1 MSATGS
7 GTGRTRR
14 DRTLGA
20 LVTGQLLRLCEASG
34 LARADAET
42 YAHVLTDSLGAVAER
57 SLDLP
62 PPSRSFLSDDST
74 PVEFSLSFT
83 PDAPPRVRVLLE
95 PGCGAESLR
104 ENGRTGLRVVRSMAR
119 RWGFATEQLDALE
132 DLFLPPDPQ
141 GPLAL
146 WIALELSPGG
156 VPKVKV
162 YLNPAATG
170 ARRAAETVREAL
182 DRLGHRQAFGMLPS
196 ADGYPFFALDLGD
209 WAAPR
214 VKIYATHHGL
224 PVTGTG
230 GLCRMESGPDSETL
244 EEFLRTAGG
253 FGDGTGQPS
262 APEARF
268 DRRPVLTCHSFTRTT
283 GGPTGFTLHVPVR
296 DYARDD
302 VEALRWAGSVL
313 GRHGLDT
320 GALDRPLAAVTPRPL
335 RDGAGLIAYVALA
348 HEQNQPPRVTTYISS
363 EAYEVRPPNTPSENT
378 PSADRPTPSSGRF
391 EFGRRHSND
400 EAIRSTSGA
409 RISMEPYR
417 IKVVE
422 PIALTTRQQREAA
435 LERVHYNLF
444 DLRAE
449 EVTIDLLSDS
459 GTGAISAAQLAAGME
474 GDESYAG
481 SRSFYRFHETV
492 TELTGYRHILP
503 AHQGRAAERI
513 LFNTLLEPGGIVL
526 ANTHFDTTRA
536 NVELSGCQAHDIP
549 CAEARDLDSKRP
561 FKGNIDLDA
570 LRTALEGPD
579 GSRVRVV
586 IMTITNNGGG
596 GQPVS
601 MENLKQT
608 AEICRRHGVPM
619 ILDAARFAENAW
631 LVTRHEEAYR
641 DRTPRQVAEEAFRL
655 ADGCVMSAKK
665 DGIVHIGGFI
675 GLNDPELAEK
685 CERLLIAT
693 EGFATYGGLAG
704 RDLDMMATGLLE
716 VTEPAYLAE
725 RADVASH
732 LADRVRSAGVDIL
745 EPPGLHALYL
755 NAGRLLPHIPPH
767 HYPGH
772 ALACRLYLEGGIR
785 SAELGSLYLGE
796 EDEDGNPV
804 KSAPYELVRLALPR
818 RVYTRSHYDHVG
830 RTLEQIAKDAESVH
844 GYRIVEQ
851 SPILRH
857 FRAKLQPVTG

>member
-1 MSATGS
+1 MSAIGS
-7 GTGRTRR
+7 GTGSTGS
-14 DRTLGA
+14 DRTLGG
-20 LVTGQLLRLCEASG
+20 LVTGQLLRLCQVSG
-34 LARADAET
+34 LGRSDAET
-42 YAHVLTDSLGAVAER
+42 YAHVLNDSLGAVAER
-57 SLDLP
+57 PLDLP
-62 PPSRSFLSDDST
+62 PPSRTFLSDDST

-83 PDAPPRVRVLLE
+83 PDAPPTVRVLLE
-95 PGCGAESLR
+95 PGCDADSLR
-104 ENGRTGLRVVRSMAR
+104 DNGRAGLRVVRSMAR
-119 RWGFATEQLDALE
+119 RWAFATDQLDVLE
-132 DLFLPPDPQ
+132 DLFLPTDPQ

-146 WIALELSPGG
+146 WIALELRPGG
-156 VPKVKV
+156 VPKAKV
-162 YLNPAATG
+162 YLNPAAAG
-170 ARRAAETVREAL
+170 ATRAAETLREAL
-182 DRLGHRQAFGMLPS
+182 DRLGHRHAFDALPP

-224 PVTGTG
+224 PTTAAG
-230 GLCRMESGPDSETL
+230 GLCRMESGPDNQTL

-253 FGDGTGQPS
+253 FDDGTQHPS
-262 APEARF
+262 ALRATF

-283 GGPTGFTLHVPVR
+283 GGPTGFTLHVPIRDYVR
-296 DYARDD
+296 DDA
-302 VEALRWAGSVL
+302 EALQRAGAVL

-320 GALDRPLAAVTPRPL
+320 GALARSLGAITPRRPQ
-335 RDGAGLIAYVALA
+335 DGAGLIAYVALA
-348 HEQNQPPRVTTYISS
+348 HEQDQPPRVTTYLSS
-363 EAYEVRPPNTPSENT
+363 EAYEVRPPNTP
-378 PSADRPTPSSGRF
+378 PSGYGTPSSGRH
-391 EFGRRHSND
+391 EPSRRHINH
-400 EAIRSTSGA
+400 AATRSTSGA
-409 RISMEPYR
+409 RTGMEPYR

-492 TELTGYRHILP
+492 TELTGYKHILP

-513 LFNTLLEPGGIVL
+513 LFTTLLEPGGIVL
-526 ANTHFDTTRA
+526 SNTHFDTTRA
-536 NVELSGCQAHDIP
+536 NVQLAGCQAHDIP
-549 CAEARDLDSKRP
+549 CAEARDLDSAHP
-561 FKGNIDLDA
+561 FKGNIDLA
-570 LRTALEGPD
+570 VLRRTLEGPD

-641 DRTPRQVAEEAFRL
+641 GRTPRQVAEEAFRL

-732 LADRVRSAGVDIL
+732 LADRVRAAGVDIL

-796 EDEDGNPV
+796 EDEDGNPT

-830 RTLEQIAKDAESVH
+830 RTLERIAKGAESVR
-844 GYRIVEQ
+844 GYRIVDQ

>member
-1 MSATGS
+1 MSAHGS
-7 GTGRTRR
+7 GTGGTREE
-14 DRTLGA
+14 RTLGD
-20 LVTGQLLRLCEASG
+20 LVTGQLRRLCQASG
-34 LARADAET
+34 LGPSEADT
-42 YAHVLTDSLGAVAER
+42 YAHVLTDSLGAAAER

-74 PVEFSLSFT
+74 PVEFSLSFA
-83 PDAPPRVRVLLE
+83 PDAPPRLRVLLE
-95 PGCGAESLR
+95 PGCGAGTLR
-104 ENGRTGLRVVRSMAR
+104 EDGRTGLRVVRSMAR
-119 RWGFATEQLDALE
+119 RWGFGTAQLDALE
-132 DLFLPPDPQ
+132 DLFLPGDPH

-146 WIALELSPGG
+146 WIALELRPGG
-156 VPKVKV
+156 VPRMKV
-162 YLNPAATG
+162 YLNPAASG
-170 ARRAAETVREAL
+170 ATRAAGTIREAL
-182 DRLGHRQAFGMLPS
+182 DRLGHRHAFDALPP

-209 WAAPR
+209 WTAPR

-224 PVTGTG
+224 PVTAAG
-230 GLCRMESGPDSETL
+230 GLCRMDSGPDGATL

-253 FGDGTGQPS
+253 FDDGAGRS
-262 APEARF
+262 SVAEARF

-302 VEALRWAGSVL
+302 AQALRRAGTVL
-313 GRHGLDT
+313 GRHGLGTDT
-320 GALDRPLAAVTPRPL
+320 LARSLAAVTPRPL

-348 HEQNQPPRVTTYISS
+348 HEQHQPPRVTTYISS
-363 EAYEVRPPNTPSENT
+363 EAYEVRPPNTPSADRTT
-378 PSADRPTPSSGRF
+378 PSPGRHESGP
-391 EFGRRHSND
+391 RHGND
-400 EAIRSTSGA
+400 QAFSSTSGA

-549 CAEARDLDSKRP
+549 CAEARDLDSERP
-561 FKGNIDLDA
+561 FKGNIDLDK
-570 LRTALEGPD
+570 LRSTLEGPD

-608 AEICRRHGVPM
+608 AEICRRHGVPL

-631 LVTRHEEAYR
+631 LVTRHEEGYR

-796 EDEDGNPV
+796 EDEDGNPT

-830 RTLEQIAKDAESVH
+830 RTLEQIVKNGESVH